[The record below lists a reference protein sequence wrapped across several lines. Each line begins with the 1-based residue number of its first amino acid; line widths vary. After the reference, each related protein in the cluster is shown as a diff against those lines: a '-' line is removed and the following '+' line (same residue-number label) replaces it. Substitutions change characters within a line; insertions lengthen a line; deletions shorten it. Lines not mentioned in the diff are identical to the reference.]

1 MTVSWESET
10 WDIILYSQKNWAQ
23 DTWTWKL
30 TKMDL
35 FSHWT
40 SWILFSYIFTLPNTY
55 DNFFHSVSTMCI
67 VHTFFFIHLNH
78 TKIHKV
84 NYHPCFSH
92 KETEGHRVHTTSK
105 IARIWT
111 DSALSTTA
119 LSVHK
124 TLLWPSTVWTTF
136 KFQKCLFLPFFLYFP
151 VSLKSSP
158 YLENFNLSFQC
169 LLKYG
174 LLWFSWAWP
183 WELLLLNAFYT
194 SYFCHGHVHQSTC

>member
-1 MTVSWESET
+1 MKHG
-10 WDIILYSQKNWAQ
+10 IL
-23 DTWTWKL
+23 
-30 TKMDL
+30 
-35 FSHWT
+35 
-40 SWILFSYIFTLPNTY
+40 SYIPRRTGLRTLELGSSLKWIY
-55 DNFFHSVSTMCI
+55 SLIELLEYCSLISLHYLIHMIIFFIQYLPCALYIH
-67 VHTFFFIHLNH
+67 FFFIHLNH

-151 VSLKSSP
+151 VSLKSTP